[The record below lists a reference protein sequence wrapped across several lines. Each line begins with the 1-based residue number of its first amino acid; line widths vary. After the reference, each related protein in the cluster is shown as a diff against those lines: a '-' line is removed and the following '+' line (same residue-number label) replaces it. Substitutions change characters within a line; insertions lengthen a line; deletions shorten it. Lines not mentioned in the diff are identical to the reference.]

1 MKKTLMGLAILP
13 FLAGTALAGQPLTD
27 KQMDKVTA
35 GHDLQLLE
43 LTNSTFVSIAID
55 NPVLAPPTTPPPGHR
70 DPANSTG
77 KGVLGL
83 GRSEDTGRRVH

>member
-13 FLAGTALAGQPLTD
+13 FLAGIALAGQPLTD

-43 LTNSTFVSIAID
+43 LTNSTFVSIGIERANLVPAPSL
-55 NPVLAPPTTPPPGHR
+55 NPVTVG
-70 DPANSTG
+70 DVN
-77 KGVLGL
+77 LGIA
-83 GRSEDTGRRVH
+83 SMRVIWGIIP

>member
-13 FLAGTALAGQPLTD
+13 FLAGIALAGQPLTD

-43 LTNSTFVSIAID
+43 LTNSTFVSIGIEQP
-55 NPVLAPPTTPPPGHR
+55 NLV
-70 DPANSTG
+70 PAASLKPITVGDVN
-77 KGVLGL
+77 LGIA
-83 GRSEDTGRRVH
+83 SMRVIWGIIP

>member
-35 GHDLQLLE
+35 GHDFQALE

-55 NPVLAPPTTPPPGHR
+55 EPLLAPPTTPPPVVVGAVSL
-70 DPANSTG
+70 PLASMVVVW
-77 KGVLGL
+77 GV
-83 GRSEDTGRRVH
+83 RQ

>member
-13 FLAGTALAGQPLTD
+13 FLAGIALAGQPLTD

-43 LTNSTFVSIAID
+43 LTNSTFVSIGIERPNLVPSGTITVGD
-55 NPVLAPPTTPPPGHR
+55 VN
-70 DPANSTG
+70 
-77 KGVLGL
+77 LGIA
-83 GRSEDTGRRVH
+83 SMRVIWGIIP